1 MRKRVDAI
9 SIICLGVAVSSAI
22 LIGVLINDHI
32 EAEKQML
39 SLLSERASISNVV
52 YTASTLSDE
61 VEPLS
66 GSSETDEIVDTGTA
80 DLYNTG
86 LVGDQ
91 EVLEVKEG
99 IEVLEIPSLELVAP
113 ILDGT
118 DSSSLS
124 VALGHFKDSAKMGE
138 VGNYCVAGHSSSRAT
153 YLFNGLH
160 EVELYSE
167 VYLFDSDG
175 NKYLYYVV
183 SKDTVTPSALYIT
196 KNTNDRRLT
205 MITCID
211 SGSMRLCVTALMLTE
226 TELRDYKIKNNEARI
241 QSMIDINKLY
251 ENIQITQYMSS
262 RIEPKVIYHSMP
274 DFAFESYGHRETIG
288 VFKNDLREIC

>member
-1 MRKRVDAI
+1 MSKRVDAI
-9 SIICLGVAVSSAI
+9 SIICLGVAVSSAV
-22 LIGVLINDHI
+22 LIGVLINDHLK
-32 EAEKQML
+32 AEKQML

-52 YTASTLSDE
+52 YTASDLQE
-61 VEPLS
+61 GVEPLS
-66 GSSETDEIVDTGTA
+66 VNSETDEVVDIGTA

-91 EVLEVKEG
+91 EV
-99 IEVLEIPSLELVAP
+99 IEVQKGTEILEIPSLELVAP

-138 VGNYCVAGHSSSRAT
+138 VGNYCLAGHSSSRAT

-167 VYLFDSDG
+167 VYLYDSDG
-175 NKYLYYVV
+175 NKYMYYVV
-183 SKDTVTPSALYIT
+183 SKDTVTPSALYVV

-226 TELRDYKIKNNEARI
+226 TELRNYQIQNNKARI

-262 RIEPKVIYHSMP
+262 RIEPKVIYHSLP
-274 DFAFESYGHRETIG
+274 EFAFESYGNKETIG